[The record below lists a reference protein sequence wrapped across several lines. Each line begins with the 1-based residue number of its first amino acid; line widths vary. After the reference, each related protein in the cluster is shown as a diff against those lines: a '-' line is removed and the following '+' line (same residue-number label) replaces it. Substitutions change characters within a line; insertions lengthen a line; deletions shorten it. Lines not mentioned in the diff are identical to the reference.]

1 MKMFFKSKFFK
12 IVSATIGILV
22 ALTLVFSLVGYK
34 IAPQSALIG
43 TIISP
48 FQKLTSTVTDG
59 VSNFFTSVERAR
71 ILEEENNLLR
81 EEMRNLRQKLI
92 NYDKYQA
99 ENEFYNDFLEIKREH
114 PDYKFQPAMVVSY
127 NSSDIYKTF
136 TIDCGTAQGVSQF
149 DPVITADG
157 LVGYVSEAGLTHS
170 TVITLLNPDLSVGA
184 TDNRTRETGVVSGDE
199 KLVEEGC
206 CKMSYLSRSSA
217 INLGDYV
224 ITSGA
229 GGIFPAGLLVGTVT
243 EIGQESADVSLYA
256 VLRPFVDSSDL
267 SNVMV
272 ITSFEGQGSIK

>member
-1 MKMFFKSKFFK
+1 MKTFFKSKFFK
-12 IVSATIGILV
+12 IISSTICILV
-22 ALTLVFSLVGYK
+22 ALTLIFSLVGYK
-34 IAPQSALIG
+34 IAPQSTIIG

-48 FQKLTSTVTDG
+48 IQKVTGAFANG

-71 ILEEENNLLR
+71 ILQEENNLLR
-81 EEMRNLRQKLI
+81 EEMRLLREKLVD
-92 NYDKYQA
+92 YDKYQA
-99 ENEFYNDFLEIKREH
+99 ENEFYNDFLEIKRDH

-127 NSSDIYKTF
+127 NTSDVYKTF
-136 TIDCGTAQGVSQF
+136 TLDCGTAQGVSRF

-170 TVITLLNPDLSVGA
+170 TVMTLLNPNLSVGA

-199 KLVEEGC
+199 KLVQSGC

-256 VLRPFVDSSDL
+256 VLRPFVEVGELSD
-267 SNVMV
+267 VMV

>member
-1 MKMFFKSKFFK
+1 MKAFFRSKFFK
-12 IVSATIGILV
+12 IMSSVVGVLL

-34 IAPQSALIG
+34 NAPQSTLIG
-43 TIISP
+43 TITSP
-48 FQKLTSTVTDG
+48 ITKATRYLSDG
-59 VSNFFTSVERAR
+59 VSNFFTSVERAK
-71 ILEEENNLLR
+71 LLQDENNILR
-81 EEMRNLRQKLI
+81 EEIRNLREKLVD
-92 NYDKYQA
+92 YDEFKA
-99 ENEFYNDFLEIKREH
+99 ENDFYSEFLDIKREH
-114 PDYKFQPAMVVSY
+114 PDYKFEPAMVVSY
-127 NSSDIYKTF
+127 NSLDVYKTF

-170 TVITLLNPDLSVGA
+170 TVMTLLNPQLSVGA

-199 KLVEEGC
+199 KLAESGC
-206 CKMSYLSRSSA
+206 SKMSYLSRSSA
-217 INLGDYV
+217 INLGDYI

-229 GGIFPAGLLVGTVT
+229 GGIFPAGLMVGTVT

-256 VLRPFVDSSDL
+256 VIRPFVDPTDL